1 MQIVAKLELDD
12 VEKILEKRGIGTGR
26 KVQKFI
32 DTECIDKMKPYT
44 PNLNGVL
51 SGSATACTVIGSGK
65 IIQFTPYARYQY
77 YGQLM
82 VDPITL
88 KGSFYDSKTGRHWS
102 RPGVPKILDPEGR
115 GLSYNV
121 SKSPQAGPHWFERMA
136 YDYRDAIGEGAA
148 DLAGGKFKK

>member
-1 MQIVAKLELDD
+1 MQIVAKLKLDD
-12 VEKILEKRGIGTGR
+12 IETILEKRGLGTNG

-32 DTECIDKMKPYT
+32 DSECIRLMKPYT

-51 SGSATACTVIGSGK
+51 IDSATMNSVIGSGK
-65 IIQFTPYARYQY
+65 IVQYTPYARYQY

-102 RPGVPKILDPEGR
+102 RPGIPKIMDPEGR
-115 GLSYNV
+115 SLKYNTV
-121 SKSPQAGPHWFERMA
+121 KSPLAGSHWFERMT
-136 YDYRDAIGEGAA
+136 YDHKKDIGDGAA
-148 DLAGGKFKK
+148 MIAGGKFKE